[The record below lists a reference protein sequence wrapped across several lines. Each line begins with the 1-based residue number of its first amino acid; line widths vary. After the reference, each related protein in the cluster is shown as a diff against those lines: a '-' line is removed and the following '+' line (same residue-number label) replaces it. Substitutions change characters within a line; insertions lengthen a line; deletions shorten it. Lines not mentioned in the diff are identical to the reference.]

1 MEPAALSC
9 SNPHSKMTSATF
21 PSLRLSRAANSS
33 SSARSAWR
41 TRRLS
46 CAFHSPIGCLNT
58 SRKLDKQRKHCP
70 PSPRVYDRFVSSECG
85 NRMRRAHIWLRLI
98 THQTYNN
105 TTSARCFTM
114 YFSAGFLGLGRPTA
128 LALLAFSLQL
138 AEVFRASLG
147 DLLPT
152 LPSKLDGG
160 GIFFLRQNSAGLA
173 LISSPYYARTALG
186 QAEKISHP
194 RGQLRASKPLFGARL

>member
-1 MEPAALSC
+1 
-9 SNPHSKMTSATF
+9 
-21 PSLRLSRAANSS
+21 
-33 SSARSAWR
+33 
-41 TRRLS
+41 
-46 CAFHSPIGCLNT
+46 
-58 SRKLDKQRKHCP
+58 
-70 PSPRVYDRFVSSECG
+70 
-85 NRMRRAHIWLRLI
+85 MRRAHIWLRLI
-98 THQTYNN
+98 AYQTYNN

-138 AEVFRASLG
+138 AKVFRASLG

>member
-33 SSARSAWR
+33 SSARRAWR

-70 PSPRVYDRFVSSECG
+70 PSPRVYDRFVSAECG
-85 NRMRRAHIWLRLI
+85 NRMRRAHIWLRPI

-128 LALLAFSLQL
+128 LALLPSSLQL
-138 AEVFRASLG
+138 PEVFRPSLG
-147 DLLPT
+147 DLRPT
-152 LPSKLDGG
+152 FPSKLDGG
-160 GIFFLRQNSAGLA
+160 GIFFLRQNSEGLA
-173 LISSPYYARTALG
+173 LISSPYYA
-186 QAEKISHP
+186 
-194 RGQLRASKPLFGARL
+194 

>member
-33 SSARSAWR
+33 SSARRAWR

-70 PSPRVYDRFVSSECG
+70 PSPRVYDRFVSAECG
-85 NRMRRAHIWLRLI
+85 NRMRRAHIWRRLI

-114 YFSAGFLGLGRPTA
+114 YFSAGFLGVGRPTA
-128 LALLAFSLQL
+128 FALLPSRLQL
-138 AEVFRASLG
+138 PEVFRPSLG

-160 GIFFLRQNSAGLA
+160 GIFLFWQNSDDLA
-173 LISSPYYARTALG
+173 SAPDSIMHDL
-186 QAEKISHP
+186 Q
-194 RGQLRASKPLFGARL
+194 